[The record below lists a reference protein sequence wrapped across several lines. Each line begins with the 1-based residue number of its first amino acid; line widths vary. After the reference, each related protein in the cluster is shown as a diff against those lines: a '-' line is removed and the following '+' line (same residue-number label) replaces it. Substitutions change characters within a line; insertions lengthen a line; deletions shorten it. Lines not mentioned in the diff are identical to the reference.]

1 MTVVYIIWGIV
12 AVAAAFDIYIL
23 FLLARDMYVNKYYR
37 SLMNDISKLLGNYG
51 DRLDT
56 VDKNYLTNLQLPA
69 NYRSLKLIVRQVK
82 KIQNTVMN
90 GGKKN
95 DRRNK

>member
-12 AVAAAFDIYIL
+12 AIAAAFDIYIL

-37 SLMNDISKLLGNYG
+37 SLMNDISRLLGNYG
-51 DRLDT
+51 DKLDT

>member
-1 MTVVYIIWGIV
+1 MTVVYIIWAVV
-12 AVAAAFDIYIL
+12 AIAAAFDIYIL